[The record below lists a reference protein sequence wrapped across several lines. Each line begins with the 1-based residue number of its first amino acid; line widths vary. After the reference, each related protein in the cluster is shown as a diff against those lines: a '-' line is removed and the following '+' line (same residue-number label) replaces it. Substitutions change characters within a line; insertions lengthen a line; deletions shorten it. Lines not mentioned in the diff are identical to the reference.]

1 VARKSCQAQ
10 VLSGASPATRKSCPS
25 ALSLGAEAMTH
36 SQRGQLKMTDG
47 GPRSANIVVA
57 QIGHALS
64 GGGGRIAGAWSSAGM
79 I

>member
-1 VARKSCQAQ
+1 VRKSCLAQ
-10 VLSGASPATRKSCPS
+10 GPLWLKSCPLW
-25 ALSLGAEAMTH
+25 LSLGAEAMTH
-36 SQRGQLKMTDG
+36 SQRGQLKMTDE
-47 GPRSANIVVA
+47 GPRSANIVVP